1 MEEIRS
7 CDECGIGFKRIG
19 ILSPEERLKEH
30 EKTQHVID
38 CRECEY
44 YFTSDAHLKWHIET
58 IHDARCADCCS
69 FCNKTCTT
77 QIAVKTELTG
87 ERAMENGLIER
98 RDAVADAMEDLEH
111 LCKKK
116 TKNHM
121 TFF

>member
-19 ILSPEERLKEH
+19 ILSPEERLEEH
-30 EKTQHVID
+30 KKTQHVIV
-38 CRECEY
+38 CKECEY

-87 ERAMENGLIER
+87 ERAMENGLIEK
-98 RDAVADAMEDLEH
+98 RDIVADAMEDLEDA
-111 LCKKK
+111 CKEKKK
-116 TKNHM
+116 NDIL
-121 TFF
+121 